1 MKGFRNLS
9 SIAILLF
16 AFVYPPSLAEAK
28 DISLS
33 NSLNEQSVGSEVNL
47 VEGTNGEFLI
57 AERRFQRGRYRQ
69 DRYRQDRYRRD
80 RYRQERYRQDRY
92 RPDRYRREQYRREQ
106 YRRDRYRGRQFRRQ
120 PSLIIRI

>member
-1 MKGFRNLS
+1 MKGFRKLS

-57 AERRFQRGRYRQ
+57 AQRRFQRGRYRQ
-69 DRYRQDRYRRD
+69 E
-80 RYRQERYRQDRY
+80 RYRQERYRRNRY
-92 RPDRYRREQYRREQ
+92 RQEQYRRNRYRQDRYRREQYRRE
-106 YRRDRYRGRQFRRQ
+106 RYRGRQFR
-120 PSLIIRI
+120 